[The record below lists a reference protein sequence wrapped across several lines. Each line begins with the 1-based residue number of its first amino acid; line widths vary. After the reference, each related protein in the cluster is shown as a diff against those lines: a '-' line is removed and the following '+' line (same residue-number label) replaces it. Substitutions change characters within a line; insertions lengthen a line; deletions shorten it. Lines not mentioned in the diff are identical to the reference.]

1 MARLAPAA
9 ATTLAVLGCLALS
22 ATPASA
28 IQVVVSGATYE
39 VTTFTDSYDNAS
51 SRFSTTEMPW
61 WGNETLATNFRDA
74 VGSSLGYMNVGN
86 NLGAYFSW
94 QTLTGSACNPFAQPN
109 DRCQSFK
116 AQGPIFGLYSG
127 ERDTYLVDT
136 FAIAT
141 VVPPASNAVPGPL
154 PLFGAAAAFGWSRRL
169 RSRIASSRP
178 HHLN

>member
-9 ATTLAVLGCLALS
+9 ATTLAVLGCLACS

-51 SRFSTTEMPW
+51 SRFTTTEMPW
-61 WGNETLATNFRDA
+61 WGSQTLAQNFRDA
-74 VGSSLGYMNVGN
+74 VGTSFGYPNNGGFAGPFFTYQATTDPSSGSSTLASATQSATGPISGNISSLSVN
-86 NLGAYFSW
+86 
-94 QTLTGSACNPFAQPN
+94 
-109 DRCQSFK
+109 
-116 AQGPIFGLYSG
+116 
-127 ERDTYLVDT
+127 E

>member
-51 SRFSTTEMPW
+51 SRFTTTEMPW
-61 WGNETLATNFRDA
+61 WGNQTLAQNFRDA
-74 VGSSLGYMNVGN
+74 VGTSLGHPNAGGF
-86 NLGAYFSW
+86 LGPLFSY
-94 QTLTGSACNPFAQPN
+94 QTSGDPGRCFTTLCVVSAIQYIGGTDDSNFEFSSDSRA
-109 DRCQSFK
+109 
-116 AQGPIFGLYSG
+116 
-127 ERDTYLVDT
+127 